1 MIKIDYEGAW
11 KEFKR
16 KYGVELYLRKKHYNI
31 FLYSFMNDMEQKHT
45 HDYIDIRRR
54 SDKEIADYCLEKYVG
69 QEQRITKLE
78 KDNIIFSNEL
88 YGEITLKQLIK
99 KLLSTLGLIIET
111 SHIPAKEEIKEFE
124 LKGNKL

>member
-45 HDYIDIRRR
+45 HDYIDIRKR
-54 SDKEIADYCLEKYVG
+54 SDKEIADYCLKKYG
-69 QEQRITKLE
+69 EMYLENINLKKKLE
-78 KDNIIFSNEL
+78 DKNEGGYL
-88 YGEITLKQLIK
+88 FRDDGGYGTEMIK
-99 KLLSTLGLIIET
+99 KYKDYIN
-111 SHIPAKEEIKEFE
+111 KNR
-124 LKGNKL
+124 KGGEK